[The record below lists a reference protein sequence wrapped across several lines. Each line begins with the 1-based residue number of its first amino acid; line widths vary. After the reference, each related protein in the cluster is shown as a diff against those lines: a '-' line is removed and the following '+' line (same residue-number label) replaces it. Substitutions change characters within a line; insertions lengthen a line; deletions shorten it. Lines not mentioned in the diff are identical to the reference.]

1 MRRHWESSSTMLVS
15 AVSTQTS
22 SALSLQTFGRAG
34 PAPASGLRM
43 AGAAVMMCALTRP
56 DLRRVTARE
65 WWAIT
70 GFGVVMAAMNLCL
83 YQAIDRLPLGVAV
96 TLDFLGPCSLAFV
109 MAKRWRE
116 RCCAPIALAGVV
128 LMAGQGS
135 GVNLVGVG
143 FGLAAGLCF
152 AGYAV
157 LAERVG
163 RQHQPLSRL
172 ALAVTIAAAATAPFS
187 LRAIGELNLRTAAL
201 LLAAAFFG
209 VVVSY
214 TCDAVAAAR
223 ASAAVIAL
231 LFGLD
236 PVIGAVVGATFLH
249 QSLDPAALLGMVMV
263 VGAGMAV
270 SWMMAGRTAAPSA
283 GDRTD
288 PVAEESIAVGAPT
301 GGGIP
306 PEGGRP

>member
-1 MRRHWESSSTMLVS
+1 MRLRSHWESSSTMLVS
-15 AVSTQTS
+15 AVSTQAS
-22 SALSLQTFGRAG
+22 SALSLQTFSRAG

-56 DLRRVTARE
+56 NLRRVTVRE
-65 WWAIT
+65 WSAIIA
-70 GFGVVMAAMNLCL
+70 FGVVMAVMNLCL

-116 RCCAPIALAGVV
+116 RCCAPIALLGVV
-128 LMAGQGS
+128 LIAGQGS
-135 GVNLVGVG
+135 GVNLVGVA
-143 FGLAAGLCF
+143 FGLGAGLCF

-163 RQHQPLSRL
+163 RQQQPLSRL
-172 ALAVTIAAAATAPFS
+172 ALAVTIAAATTAPWS
-187 LRAIGELNLRTAAL
+187 LRALGELNARTVGL

-214 TCDAVAAAR
+214 TCDAIAAAR
-223 ASAAVIAL
+223 ASAALIAL

-236 PVIGAVVGATFLH
+236 PAVGAIVGTVFLH
-249 QSLDPAALLGMVMV
+249 QSLGVPAVVGMVLV
-263 VGAGMAV
+263 VGAGVAV
-270 SWMMAGRTAAPSA
+270 SWMAA
-283 GDRTD
+283 TD
-288 PVAEESIAVGAPT
+288 TRRARGGEVAPATVGAT
-301 GGGIP
+301 SSDAAIDGVL
-306 PEGGRP
+306 EAR

>member
-1 MRRHWESSSTMLVS
+1 MRLRSHVESSSTMLVS

-34 PAPASGLRM
+34 PVPASGLRM

-56 DLRRVTARE
+56 DPRRVTVRE
-65 WWAIT
+65 WRAIIA
-70 GFGVVMAAMNLCL
+70 FGVVMAVMNLCL
-83 YQAIDRLPLGVAV
+83 YQAIDRLPLGIAV

-109 MAKRWRE
+109 LAKRWRE

-135 GVNLVGVG
+135 GVDLVGVG

-163 RQHQPLSRL
+163 RQHQPLSRV
-172 ALAVTIAAAATAPFS
+172 ALAVAIAAAATAPLWF
-187 LRAIGELNLRTAAL
+187 RALGELNVRTAAL

-223 ASAAVIAL
+223 ASAAMIAL

-236 PVIGAVVGATFLH
+236 PVVGAVVGATFLH
-249 QSLDPAALLGMVMV
+249 QSLDVLAIVGMAMV
-263 VGAGMAV
+263 VGAGVAV
-270 SWMMAGRTAAPSA
+270 SWMMAARTA
-283 GDRTD
+283 
-288 PVAEESIAVGAPT
+288 VGT
-301 GGGIP
+301 GG
-306 PEGGRP
+306 R

>member
-1 MRRHWESSSTMLVS
+1 MRLRSHVESSSTMLVS

-34 PAPASGLRM
+34 PVPASGLRM

-56 DLRRVTARE
+56 DPRRVTVRE
-65 WWAIT
+65 WRAIIA
-70 GFGVVMAAMNLCL
+70 FGVVMAVMNLCL
-83 YQAIDRLPLGVAV
+83 YQAIDRLALGVAV

-109 MAKRWRE
+109 LAKRWRE

-135 GVNLVGVG
+135 GVDLVGVG

-163 RQHQPLSRL
+163 RQHQPLSRV
-172 ALAVTIAAAATAPFS
+172 ALAVAIAAAATAPLWF
-187 LRAIGELNLRTAAL
+187 RALGELNVRTAAL

-223 ASAAVIAL
+223 ASAAMIAL

-236 PVIGAVVGATFLH
+236 PVVGAVVGATFLH
-249 QSLDPAALLGMVMV
+249 QSLDVLAIVGMAMV
-263 VGAGMAV
+263 VGAGVAV
-270 SWMMAGRTAAPSA
+270 SWMMAARTA
-283 GDRTD
+283 
-288 PVAEESIAVGAPT
+288 VGT
-301 GGGIP
+301 GG
-306 PEGGRP
+306 R

>member
-1 MRRHWESSSTMLVS
+1 MRLRSHLESSSTMLVS

-34 PAPASGLRM
+34 PVPASGLRM

-56 DLRRVTARE
+56 NLRRVSTGE
-65 WWAIT
+65 WSTIVA
-70 GFGVVMAAMNLCL
+70 FGVVMATMNVCL

-96 TLDFLGPCSLAFV
+96 TLDFLGPCGLAFV

-116 RCCAPIALAGVV
+116 RCCAPIALLGVA
-128 LMAGQGS
+128 LIAGQGS

-152 AGYAV
+152 AGYAL

-163 RQHQPLSRL
+163 RQSEPLSRL
-172 ALAVTIAAAATAPFS
+172 ALAVTIAAAATAPWS
-187 LRAIGELNLRTAAL
+187 LRAIGDLNLRTVAL

-214 TCDAVAAAR
+214 TCDAIAAAR
-223 ASAAVIAL
+223 ASATMIAL

-236 PVIGAVVGATFLH
+236 PAIGAAVGALFLH
-249 QSLDPAALLGMVMV
+249 QSLDVAAIIGMVLV
-263 VGAGMAV
+263 VGAGVAV
-270 SWMMAGRTAAPSA
+270 NWMMAHRAAATGSA
-283 GDRTD
+283 AADTG
-288 PVAEESIAVGAPT
+288 PILGEESFSGAA
-301 GGGIP
+301 IVDAAA
-306 PEGGRP
+306 ER